1 MMKYVHKLQ
10 YNHSLYSS
18 RMAFDRILKVYD
30 PLKAG
35 SIDGTDTIPHDRAI
49 ARALTANY
57 VPRNSVKSSRTLF
70 VGRLNPTTN
79 EETLKKCFR
88 KFGRISKCRVVVDPV
103 TLESRR

>member
-1 MMKYVHKLQ
+1 
-10 YNHSLYSS
+10 
-18 RMAFDRILKVYD
+18 MAFDRILKVYD

-79 EETLKKCFR
+79 EEALKKCFR

-103 TLESRR
+103 TLESRRCKYLKYYGLSDSLSIYFL